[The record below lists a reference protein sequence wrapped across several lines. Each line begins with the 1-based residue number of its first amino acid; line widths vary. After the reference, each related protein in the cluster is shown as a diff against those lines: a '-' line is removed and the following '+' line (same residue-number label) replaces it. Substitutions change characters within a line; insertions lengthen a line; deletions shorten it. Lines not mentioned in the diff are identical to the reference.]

1 MDKLISANSIMQKL
15 ISILNENGDM
25 YLAGRIIGVIDSEPV
40 AFDKEKVIEELKQE
54 AEDSRKIWHRFDDE
68 HAIGEVSAY
77 IRAIEIVDKGGI
89 EQ

>member
-25 YLAGRIIGVIDSEPV
+25 YLASRIIGVIDSEPV

>member
-40 AFDKEKVIEELKQE
+40 AFDKEK
-54 AEDSRKIWHRFDDE
+54 
-68 HAIGEVSAY
+68 
-77 IRAIEIVDKGGI
+77 
-89 EQ
+89 

>member
-25 YLAGRIIGVIDSEPV
+25 YLASRIIGVIDSEPV

-54 AEDSRKIWHRFDDE
+54 AENSRKTWNRFGGED
-68 HAIGEVSAY
+68 AIGEMNAY
-77 IRAIEIVDKGGI
+77 IRAIEIVDKGVD
-89 EQ
+89 

>member
-40 AFDKEKVIEELKQE
+40 AFDKEKVIEELKQGT
-54 AEDSRKIWHRFDDE
+54 EDSRKIWHRFGDE
-68 HAIGEVSAY
+68 HAIGEMSAY
-77 IRAIEIVDKGGI
+77 IRAIDIVEKGGI

>member
-40 AFDKEKVIEELKQE
+40 AFDKEKVIEELKE
-54 AEDSRKIWHRFDDE
+54 EGCIIDDE
-68 HAIGEVSAY
+68 AGN
-77 IRAIEIVDKGGI
+77 RAVEIIQKGGI
-89 EQ
+89 E